1 MVNKNDLRYI
11 KTERLI
17 VHTYV
22 DLRLRDPSPV
32 KVSDLCR
39 EALINKT
46 TFYSH
51 YDTMESL
58 RRHICRETVADI
70 LGRCDCARMAL
81 VGAISREERLIRA
94 LYGDDVTSLLN
105 DAEEALF
112 RIYLH
117 DDDEP
122 ERKEKIIFCIGGTS
136 RLLLMNPDE
145 HGIRAA
151 SELIRT
157 VFNLNENRT

>member
-1 MVNKNDLRYI
+1 
-11 KTERLI
+11 
-17 VHTYV
+17 
-22 DLRLRDPSPV
+22 
-32 KVSDLCR
+32 
-39 EALINKT
+39 
-46 TFYSH
+46 
-51 YDTMESL
+51 MESL
-58 RRHICRETVADI
+58 HRHICRETVADI
-70 LGRCDCARMAL
+70 LGRCDCAQMAFSDTYAFVSEL

-105 DAEEALF
+105 DAEE
-112 RIYLH
+112 
-117 DDDEP
+117 P
-122 ERKEKIIFCIGGTS
+122 ERKENIIFCIGGTS